1 MPALLSIGS
10 QIARHLLGNLTPE
23 ESRRIEEAM
32 LLDHNLSREVETAE
46 EELIAAYVVGMMCV
60 EDRLKFETNFLSSD
74 ERARKLKFA
83 KAWFENGGS
92 ACPDLTS
99 PLHRYV
105 LGDMTQDEE
114 VEVEEKLIFDENYRG
129 QLESVEDEL
138 LVAYFHETL
147 PDHERGLF
155 EVNYLVDD
163 RIVRKLRFAHIM
175 REYVKRA
182 SDVASQTAKKVAT
195 NGGRTPQSK
204 S

>member
-1 MPALLSIGS
+1 M
-10 QIARHLLGNLTPE
+10 ARHLLGNLTPD

-32 LLDHNLSREVETAE
+32 LFDHNLSREVETAE
-46 EELIAAYVVGMMCV
+46 EELIAAYVVGRMRG
-60 EDRLKFETNFLSSD
+60 EDRLIFETNFLSSD
-74 ERARKLKFA
+74 DRTRKLKFA

-99 PLHRYV
+99 PLYRYV
-105 LGDMTQDEE
+105 LGDLTQDEE
-114 VEVEEKLIFDENYRG
+114 VKVEEKLIFDENYRG

-138 LVAYFHETL
+138 VVAYFHEKL
-147 PDHERGLF
+147 PEHERQLF
-155 EVNYLVDD
+155 EVNYLVND

-182 SDVASQTAKKVAT
+182 PVVDSQTAKKAASHRGQT
-195 NGGRTPQSK
+195 QQSK